1 MQQPSAGWYRD
12 PNDGSFQRYWNGVT
26 WTEHRRPL
34 PPVPQRPPVPPVSR
48 PVSFTPLP
56 PSGPTGRWYFVITI
70 LSGGS
75 LAAVPFFHAASR
87 LDRPHLRKVGAGI
100 AAASLVG
107 IGMVGL
113 SDEDADGNP
122 TGWLA
127 DTAGLLLLGVIVVAC
142 VMLIG
147 PRREIYSGSP
157 KPAPLPTRNQAAMA
171 GVAEARRKRDEAR
184 RLAARDPMLA
194 VELGIGR
201 PGRNRNYDDGGLL
214 DLNAATAEQLAAA
227 CELPREMAEG
237 VVAARTAIGRFLHVD
252 DAVVYGGVPEDCAQL
267 IRERGIVITVP

>member
-1 MQQPSAGWYRD
+1 MQGPSEGWYRD
-12 PNDGSFQRYWNGVT
+12 PNDGSFQRYWNGAT

-34 PPVPQRPPVPPVSR
+34 PPVPPRPPTPQVPGAMP
-48 PVSFTPLP
+48 FAPLP

-70 LSGGS
+70 LSAGL

-87 LDRPHLRKVGAGI
+87 LDRPHLRKVGTCMAAG
-100 AAASLVG
+100 SLLGYAMIV
-107 IGMVGL
+107 L
-113 SDEDADGNP
+113 APTDADGTA

-127 DTAGLLLLGVIVVAC
+127 DVAGFLLLAVVVIAC

-157 KPAPLPTRNQAAMA
+157 SPAPLPSRNQAAMA
-171 GVAEARRKRDEAR
+171 GVAESRRKREEAR

-194 VELGIGR
+194 LELGVGR

-214 DLNAATAEQLAAA
+214 DLNAATAEQLSAM
-227 CELPREMAEG
+227 CELPHGLATE
-237 VVAARTAIGRFLHVD
+237 VVQARTAIGRFLHVD
-252 DAVVYGGVPEDCAQL
+252 DAVVYGNVPEDRAQL
-267 IRERGIVITVP
+267 LRERGIVIAVP